1 LTAAEPFSSTSSL
14 HTDWSTE
21 KGITYDRNGNI
32 LTLTRTGSSGAVSQ
46 SYRFEYVGNQRKKT
60 MNGSGVYTYDANGNM
75 TENAL
80 TGFGI
85 SYNLLNLPENLQDH
99 WGSGKY
105 RIVIRILQT
114 GRKRPLAITKIT
126 VIGM

>member
-1 LTAAEPFSSTSSL
+1 M
-14 HTDWSTE
+14 
-21 KGITYDRNGNI
+21 
-32 LTLTRTGSSGAVSQ
+32 SQ